1 MTFSSRLTAVGASM
15 ALLSAT
21 LVVPAQAATAAPS
34 GDAVIINEAYTNGGS
49 ANAAFTH
56 KFVELYNPSDADVS
70 LDGWSI
76 QYRSATGEAAPTGV
90 IELSGTIKAGGYY
103 LVQGN
108 ANGNEP
114 NGEALPAADAGID
127 TTVSFSGTNG
137 TLVLANQTEK
147 VSLPVGSVTAETE
160 AAGVVDLLGYG
171 TSNTFETTAATGPSA
186 NNDPKSMTRT
196 DFVDTDDNSADF
208 TATGTVTP
216 TNAAGETA
224 GGGTGEPEPEP
235 EVPTEMTPIAEIQ
248 GIGTA
253 SEMVGENVLTQGV
266 VTAVYSTGGFNG
278 YYLQTAG
285 TGGDDS
291 TPGASD
297 AIFVYSADTVG
308 AVALGDHVQVI
319 GEVSEYYGSTQLTV
333 RAGGVEQ
340 LDEAA
345 EAVKPTV
352 LEFPADE
359 ATKEAHEGMLLD
371 PSGMEWTITDNYDVN
386 SYGSLGLAPGT
397 DPLPNPTSVANPG
410 AEAQAVMAEN
420 AEKLIVLDDGA
431 TTNFMRSPGNQNKLP
446 YLDLDDPARI
456 GSAVAFT
463 DPVILDYRFDA
474 WNFQPTQHLTHENA
488 EEVQPATFEN
498 TREAEVTPEDV
509 GGNVQLASYN
519 VLNYFTTLGDEFED
533 CDAYLDHEGNPIA
546 TDFCDP
552 RGAYNEENFLRQQEK
567 IVAALN
573 GLDASVVAL
582 EEIENS
588 AAFGNDRDESLA
600 SLVAVLNE
608 EAGTEKWAFAESPA
622 ELPADEDVIRNAFIY
637 QPALVEAVGES
648 TILIGDP
655 AFGNAREP
663 LAQTFRAVGEDGGV
677 EGTEFVAIT
686 NHFKS
691 KGSGSGAGN
700 EDSGDGQGNSNA
712 DRVAQAESLV
722 DFAEDQKDSEDTDR
736 VFLMG
741 DFNAYEKEDPITV
754 LEAAGYVSQ
763 GAKAEGEYSY
773 AFDAGVGS
781 LDGIFASPAAD
792 KTVTGT
798 DIWMINANESIALEY
813 SRYNYTPEQLY
824 APDQWRSSDHNPVLV
839 GVQLGGTDVP
849 EDFSDNQP
857 GSVYYA
863 PVRWMQAAGV
873 TTGYTDGT
881 YRKAAEITRAE
892 SVAFLQRYLD
902 PDYTVDPADPTDP
915 DAPVFPDV
923 PAGAPHFTPI
933 AWAAEDPDGSDGA
946 TAVSEG
952 YADGTFRPGQDVTR
966 AEFVTFLYRAAGPEG
981 FTAPEVSTFP
991 DVPSTG
997 SHYEAIS
1004 WAAAE
1009 GLVNGYHDGEYRP
1022 YDPISRGEVAK
1033 VMYQHDLTSTD

>member
-34 GDAVIINEAYTNGGS
+34 DDAVIINEAYTNGGS
-49 ANAAFTH
+49 ANAVFTH

-76 QYRSATGEAAPTGV
+76 QYRSSGGTGEPTGV

-114 NGEALPAADAGID
+114 NGEALPVADAGIG
-127 TTVSFSGTNG
+127 TSVAFAGTNG
-137 TLVLANQTEK
+137 TIVLANQTER

-171 TSNTFETTAATGPSA
+171 TSNTFETAAATGPSA

-196 DFVDTDDNSADF
+196 DGVDTDDNSADF

-235 EVPTEMTPIAEIQ
+235 EVPTEVTPIAEIQ
-248 GIGTA
+248 GTGAA
-253 SEMVGENVLTQGV
+253 SEMIGENVMTQGV

-285 TGGDDS
+285 SGGDDDA

-297 AIFVYSADTVG
+297 AIFIYSADTVG
-308 AVALGDHVQVI
+308 EVALGDHVQVT
-319 GEVSEYYGSTQLTV
+319 GEVSEYYTGTQLTV
-333 RAGGVEQ
+333 RAGGVEKV
-340 LDEAA
+340 EAAA

-359 ATKEAHEGMLLD
+359 ATKEAHEGMLID
-371 PSGMEWTITDNYDVN
+371 PSSMEWTITDNYDVN
-386 SYGSLGLAPGT
+386 AYGSLGLAPGS

-410 AEAQAVMAEN
+410 AEAQAVMVEN

-431 TTNFMRSPGNQNKLP
+431 STNFMRSPGNQNKLP
-446 YLDLDDPARI
+446 YLGIDDPVRV

-463 DPVILDYRFDA
+463 DPVILDYRYDA

-498 TREAEVTPEDV
+498 TREAEASPEDV
-509 GGNVQLASYN
+509 GGNVQLASFN

-546 TDFCDP
+546 TDYCDP

-567 IVAALN
+567 IVAAIN

-582 EEIENS
+582 EEIENPVK
-588 AAFGNDRDESLA
+588 FGKDRDESLA
-600 SLVAVLNE
+600 ALVQALNA
-608 EAGTEKWAFAESPA
+608 EAGSEKWAYAASPA
-622 ELPADEDVIRNAFIY
+622 ERPAAADEDYIRNAFIY
-637 QPALVEAVGES
+637 QPSAVETVGES
-648 TILIGDP
+648 TILTGDP

-663 LAQTFRAVGEDGGV
+663 LAQTFRALGEDGGL

-691 KGSGSGAGN
+691 KGSGSGTGN
-700 EDSGDGQGNSNA
+700 EDNGDGQGNSNA

-722 DFAEDQKDSEDTDR
+722 DFAEDLKASEDTDQ

-741 DFNAYEKEDPITV
+741 DFNAYEKEDPIKV

-781 LDGIFASPAAD
+781 LDGIFASPTAD
-792 KTVTGT
+792 ETVTGS
-798 DIWMINANESIALEY
+798 DIWMINANESVALEY

-824 APDQWRSSDHNPVLV
+824 APDQWRSSDHNPILV
-839 GVQLGGTDVP
+839 GVQLGGEEEP
-849 EDFSDNQP
+849 EPEADFSDNQP
-857 GSVYYA
+857 DSQYYA
-863 PVRWMQAAGV
+863 PVRWMQTAGV
-873 TTGYTDGT
+873 TTGYTDNT
-881 YRKAAEITRAE
+881 YRKGSEITRGE
-892 SVAFLQRYLD
+892 SVAFLQRYLA
-902 PDYTVDPADPTDP
+902 PGFTADPAQ
-915 DAPVFPDV
+915 AAFPDV

-933 AWAAEDPDGSDGA
+933 AWAADEA
-946 TAVSEG
+946 NQVTTG
-952 YADGTFRPGQDVTR
+952 YADETFRPGQDVTR
-966 AEFVTFLYRAAGPEG
+966 SEFVTFLYRAAGPED
-981 FTAPEVSTFP
+981 FTAPAESAFE
-991 DVPSTG
+991 DVPTSST
-997 SHYEAIS
+997 HYEAIA
-1004 WAAAE
+1004 WAASE
-1009 GLVNGYHDGEYRP
+1009 GLVNGYTDGDYRP
-1022 YDPISRGEVAK
+1022 FDPITRGEVAK
-1033 VMYQHDLTSTD
+1033 VMYQFDLTTTD

>member
-21 LVVPAQAATAAPS
+21 LVVPAQAATAAPAD
-34 GDAVIINEAYTNGGS
+34 DAVIINEAYTNGGS
-49 ANAAFTH
+49 ANAPFTH

-76 QYRSATGEAAPTGV
+76 QYRSSGGTGEPTGV

-114 NGEALPAADAGID
+114 NGEALPVADAGIG
-127 TTVSFSGTNG
+127 TSVAFAGTNG
-137 TLVLANQTEK
+137 TIVLANQTER

-171 TSNTFETTAATGPSA
+171 TSNTFETAAATGPSA

-196 DFVDTDDNSADF
+196 DGVDTDDNSADF

-216 TNAAGETA
+216 TNAAGESA

-235 EVPTEMTPIAEIQ
+235 EVPTEVTPIAEIQ
-248 GIGTA
+248 GTGAA
-253 SEMVGENVLTQGV
+253 SEMVGENVMTQGV

-285 TGGDDS
+285 SGGGEDA

-297 AIFVYSADTVG
+297 AIFIYSADTVG
-308 AVALGDHVQVI
+308 DVALGDHVQVT
-319 GEVSEYYGSTQLTV
+319 GEVSEYYTGTQLTV

-340 LDEAA
+340 VEEAA
-345 EAVKPTV
+345 AAIKPTV

-359 ATKEAHEGMLLD
+359 ETKEAHEGMLID
-371 PSGMEWTITDNYDVN
+371 PSGMEWTITANYDVN
-386 SYGSLGLAPGT
+386 AYGSLGLAPGT
-397 DPLPNPTSVANPG
+397 DPLDNPTSVAAPG
-410 AEAQAVMAEN
+410 EAAQAVMAEN
-420 AEKLIVLDDGA
+420 AEALIVLDDGA
-431 TTNFMRSPGNQNKLP
+431 STNFMRSPGNQNKLP
-446 YLDLDDPARI
+446 YLDIDDPVRV
-456 GSAVAFT
+456 GSAVSFT
-463 DPVILDYRFDA
+463 DPVILDYRYEA

-488 EEVQPATFEN
+488 DEVQPATFEN
-498 TREAEVTPEDV
+498 TREAEATPEDV
-509 GGNVQLASYN
+509 GGNVQLASFN
-519 VLNYFTTLGDEFED
+519 VLNYFTTLGNEFDD
-533 CDAYLDHEGNPIA
+533 CEAYEDHEGNPIA

-567 IVAALN
+567 IVAAIN

-582 EEIENS
+582 EEIENPVK
-588 AAFGNDRDESLA
+588 FGKDRDESLA
-600 SLVAVLNE
+600 ALVQALNA
-608 EAGTEKWAFAESPA
+608 EAGSEKWAYAASPA
-622 ELPADEDVIRNAFIY
+622 ERPAAADEDYIRNAFIY
-637 QPALVEAVGES
+637 QPAAVETVGES
-648 TILIGDP
+648 TILTGDP

-663 LAQTFRAVGEDGGV
+663 LAQTFRALGEDGGI

-700 EDSGDGQGNSNA
+700 EDNGDGQGNSNA

-722 DFAEDQKDSEDTDR
+722 DFAEDLKASEDTDQ

-741 DFNAYEKEDPITV
+741 DFNAYEKEDPIKV

-792 KTVTGT
+792 ETVTGS
-798 DIWMINANESIALEY
+798 DIWMINANESVALEY

-824 APDQWRSSDHNPVLV
+824 APDQWRSSDHNPILV
-839 GVQLGGTDVP
+839 GVQLGGEEEP
-849 EDFSDNQP
+849 EPVADFSDNQP

-863 PVRWMQAAGV
+863 PVRWMQTAGV

-881 YRKAAEITRAE
+881 YRKAAEITRGE
-892 SVAFLQRYLD
+892 SVAFLQRYLA
-902 PDYTVDPADPTDP
+902 PEYTTDPAE
-915 DAPVFPDV
+915 AVFPDV

-933 AWAAEDPDGSDGA
+933 AWAADDSDGA
-946 TAVSEG
+946 PVSEG
-952 YADGTFRPGQDVTR
+952 YTDGNFRPGQDVTR
-966 AEFVTFLYRAAGPEG
+966 AEFVTFLYRAVDGAAVEHELG
-981 FTAPEVSTFP
+981 FE
-991 DVPSTG
+991 DVPDTNPY
-997 SHYEAIS
+997 YEAIS

-1009 GLVNGYHDGEYRP
+1009 GIVNGYTDGSYRP

-1033 VMYQHDLTSTD
+1033 VMHYYDAVAAD

>member
-34 GDAVIINEAYTNGGS
+34 DDAVIINEAYTNGGS

-127 TTVSFSGTNG
+127 TNVSFSGTNG

-147 VSLPVGSVTAETE
+147 VSVPVGSVTAETE

-196 DFVDTDDNSADF
+196 DFVDTDDNSTDF
-208 TATGTVTP
+208 TATESVTP

-224 GGGTGEPEPEP
+224 GDGTGEPEPEP
-235 EVPTEMTPIAEIQ
+235 EAPTEVTSIAEIQ
-248 GIGTA
+248 GTGAA
-253 SEMVGENVLTQGV
+253 SEMVGRNVMTQGV

-285 TGGDDS
+285 SGGEEDA

-297 AIFVYSADTVG
+297 AIFVYSTGTVG
-308 AVALGDHVQVI
+308 DVALGDHVQVV
-319 GEVSEYYGSTQLTV
+319 GEVSEYYTGTQLTV

-359 ATKEAHEGMLLD
+359 ETKEAHEGMLLD

-386 SYGSLGLAPGT
+386 AFGSLGLAPGT
-397 DPLPNPTSVANPG
+397 SPLDNPTSVANPG

-431 TTNFMRSPGNQNKLP
+431 STNFRSAPGNQNKLP
-446 YLDLDDPARI
+446 YLNIDDPARV
-456 GSAVAFT
+456 GSAVTFSE
-463 DPVILDYRFDA
+463 PVILDYRYEA

-488 EEVQPATFEN
+488 AEVQPATFEN
-498 TREAEVTPEDV
+498 TREAEATPEDV
-509 GGNVQLASYN
+509 GGNVQLASFN
-519 VLNYFTTLGDEFED
+519 VLNYFTTLGEEFED
-533 CDAYLDHEGNPIA
+533 CDAYEDHEGNPIV

-552 RGAYNEENFLRQQEK
+552 RGAYNQENFLRQQEK
-567 IVAALN
+567 IVAAIN
-573 GLDASVVAL
+573 GLDASMVAL

-588 AAFGNDRDESLA
+588 AAFGNDRDEALA
-600 SLVAVLNE
+600 ALVKALNE
-608 EAGTEKWAFAESPA
+608 KAGTEKWAYAASPA
-622 ELPADEDVIRNAFIY
+622 ELPTDEDVIRNAFIY
-637 QPALVEAVGES
+637 QPEAVETVGES
-648 TILIGDP
+648 QILTNSD
-655 AFGNAREP
+655 AFSNAREP
-663 LAQTFRAVGEDGGV
+663 LAQTFRAVGEDGGI

-700 EDSGDGQGNSNA
+700 EDSGDGQGSSNA

-722 DFAEDQKDSEDTDR
+722 DFAEDLKASEDTDQ

-754 LEAAGYVSQ
+754 LEAGGYVSQ

-773 AFDAGVGS
+773 TFDAGVGS

-792 KTVTGT
+792 ETVTGS
-798 DIWMINANESIALEY
+798 DIWMINANEAVALEY

-824 APDQWRSSDHNPVLV
+824 APDQWRSSDHNPILV
-839 GVQLGGTDVP
+839 GVQLGGTDVV

-881 YRKAAEITRAE
+881 YRKAAEITRGE

-902 PDYTVDPADPTDP
+902 PDYTVDPADE

-933 AWAAEDPDGSDGA
+933 AWAADDSDGA
-946 TAVSEG
+946 TAVSQG
-952 YADGTFRPGQDVTR
+952 YTDGNFRPGQDVTR
-966 AEFVTFLYRAAGPEG
+966 AEFVTFLYRAADPEG
-981 FTAPEVSTFP
+981 FTAPEVSVFP

-997 SHYEAIS
+997 SYYEAIS

-1009 GLVNGYHDGEYRP
+1009 GLVNGYHDGDYRP
-1022 YDPISRGEVAK
+1022 YEPISRGEVAK
-1033 VMYQHDLTSTD
+1033 VMHQHDVAQEG

>member
-1 MTFSSRLTAVGASM
+1 M

-34 GDAVIINEAYTNGGS
+34 DDPVIINEAYTNGGS
-49 ANAAFTH
+49 ANAVFTH

-76 QYRSATGEAAPTGV
+76 QYRSSGGTGEPTGV

-114 NGEALPAADAGID
+114 NGEALPAADAGIG
-127 TTVSFSGTNG
+127 TSVAFAGTNG
-137 TLVLANQTEK
+137 TIVLANQTER

-171 TSNTFETTAATGPSA
+171 TSNTFETAAATGPSA
-186 NNDPKSMTRT
+186 NNDPKSMTRA
-196 DFVDTDDNSADF
+196 DGVDTDDNSADF
-208 TATGTVTP
+208 TATGAVTP

-235 EVPTEMTPIAEIQ
+235 EVPTEVTPIAEIQ
-248 GIGTA
+248 GTGSA
-253 SEMVGENVLTQGV
+253 SEMVGKNVMTHGV

-285 TGGDDS
+285 SGGGEDA

-297 AIFVYSADTVG
+297 AIFIYSADTVG
-308 AVALGDHVQVI
+308 DVALGDHVQVT
-319 GEVSEYYGSTQLTV
+319 GEVSEYYTGTQLTV

-340 LDEAA
+340 VEEAA
-345 EAVKPTV
+345 EAVKPTAV
-352 LEFPADE
+352 EFPADE
-359 ATKEAHEGMLLD
+359 ATKEAHEGMLID
-371 PSGMEWTITDNYDVN
+371 PSGLEWTITDNYDVN
-386 SYGSLGLAPGT
+386 AYGSLGLAPGS

-431 TTNFMRSPGNQNKLP
+431 STNFMRSPGNQNKLP
-446 YLDLDDPARI
+446 YLDIDDPVRV

-463 DPVILDYRFDA
+463 DPVILDYRYDA

-498 TREAEVTPEDV
+498 TRESEASPEDV
-509 GGNVQLASYN
+509 GGNVQLASFN

-546 TDFCDP
+546 TDYCDP

-567 IVAALN
+567 IVAAIN

-582 EEIENS
+582 EEIENPVK
-588 AAFGNDRDESLA
+588 FGKDRDESLA
-600 SLVAVLNE
+600 ALVQALNA
-608 EAGTEKWAFAESPA
+608 EAGSEKWAYAASPA
-622 ELPADEDVIRNAFIY
+622 ERPAAADEDYIRNAFIY
-637 QPALVEAVGES
+637 QPATVETVGES
-648 TILIGDP
+648 TILTGDP

-663 LAQTFRAVGEDGGV
+663 LAQTFRALGEDGSI

-691 KGSGSGAGN
+691 KGSGSGPGN
-700 EDSGDGQGNSNA
+700 EDSDDGQGASNA

-722 DFAEDQKDSEDTDR
+722 DFAENLKASEDTNQ

-741 DFNAYEKEDPITV
+741 DFNAYEKEDPIKV

-773 AFDAGVGS
+773 AYDAGVGS
-781 LDGIFASPAAD
+781 LDGIFASAAAD
-792 KTVTGT
+792 ETVTGS
-798 DIWMINANESIALEY
+798 DIWMINANESVAMEY

-824 APDQWRSSDHNPVLV
+824 TPDQWRSSDHNPILV
-839 GVQLGGTDVP
+839 GVQVDGGDEPGSPEEPV

-857 GSVYYA
+857 GSRHFA
-863 PVRWMQAAGV
+863 PVRWMQETGLTHGYSDGSFGKDREISRGESLAFLYRYLDPEYTPESKPFPDVAAEH
-873 TTGYTDGT
+873 THYEPISWARDHEITHGYQDGEFKPTRHISRSEFASFLYRAIDPEHIGPEDTEFTDVPTSDAAYQAITWLASEGLSVGYHDGT
-881 YRKAAEITRAE
+881 YQPDRSITRAE
-892 SVAFLQRYLD
+892 VATL
-902 PDYTVDPADPTDP
+902 
-915 DAPVFPDV
+915 
-923 PAGAPHFTPI
+923 
-933 AWAAEDPDGSDGA
+933 
-946 TAVSEG
+946 
-952 YADGTFRPGQDVTR
+952 
-966 AEFVTFLYRAAGPEG
+966 LYR
-981 FTAPEVSTFP
+981 
-991 DVPSTG
+991 
-997 SHYEAIS
+997 YETMIATQ
-1004 WAAAE
+1004 
-1009 GLVNGYHDGEYRP
+1009 D
-1022 YDPISRGEVAK
+1022 
-1033 VMYQHDLTSTD
+1033 